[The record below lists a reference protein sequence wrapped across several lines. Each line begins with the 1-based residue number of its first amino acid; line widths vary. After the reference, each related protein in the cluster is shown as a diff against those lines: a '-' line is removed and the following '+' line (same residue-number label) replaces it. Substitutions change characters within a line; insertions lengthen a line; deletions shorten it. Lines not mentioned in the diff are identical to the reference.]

1 MVILVIAL
9 RINPRPLSALEL
21 KLSGLIMESRV
32 DTAGDNQNAHMKISS
47 YFMPDWGIVKTMPR
61 GVVGSSMN
69 YCPRPLG
76 RVQLRIELSTAPRD
90 IVLTILPNSHEIT
103 ALLPN

>member
-1 MVILVIAL
+1 MIIYSDMIL
-9 RINPRPLSALEL
+9 
-21 KLSGLIMESRV
+21 
-32 DTAGDNQNAHMKISS
+32 SS
-47 YFMPDWGIVKTMPR
+47 YFMPGWGIVKTMSR
-61 GVVGSSMN
+61 GAVDSSMH

-76 RVQLRIELSTAPRD
+76 RGQFRIELSTAPRD